1 MSIHRALRASFALS
15 LIVAACLLPA
25 AGVRAQEPLVSLTL
39 FSQTPV
45 TTNSEPELELV
56 VRAVNAGDTA
66 IGDLSLGFSIGP
78 KIISRFVYEQALIDG
93 PGLAP
98 ISATS
103 LPQEGTLEP
112 GQERLFTVQI
122 DMTSIPEIA
131 DPTQDSGVYPAQ
143 VSHPLG
149 SMHRSPR

>member
-66 IGDLSLGFSIGP
+66 IGDLSIGFTIGP
-78 KIISRFVYEQALIDG
+78 TDRLARRCTSR
-93 PGLAP
+93 
-98 ISATS
+98 
-103 LPQEGTLEP
+103 
-112 GQERLFTVQI
+112 R
-122 DMTSIPEIA
+122 
-131 DPTQDSGVYPAQ
+131 
-143 VSHPLG
+143 
-149 SMHRSPR
+149 

>member
-25 AGVRAQEPLVSLTL
+25 AGVHAQEPLVSLTL

-66 IGDLSLGFSIGP
+66 IGDLSIGFTIGP
-78 KIISRFVYEQALIDG
+78 TDRLARRVRADAHRRPRASRRSS
-93 PGLAP
+93 PPP
-98 ISATS
+98 I
-103 LPQEGTLEP
+103 LRK
-112 GQERLFTVQI
+112 ERSSQVR
-122 DMTSIPEIA
+122 
-131 DPTQDSGVYPAQ
+131 SG
-143 VSHPLG
+143 S
-149 SMHRSPR
+149 SP